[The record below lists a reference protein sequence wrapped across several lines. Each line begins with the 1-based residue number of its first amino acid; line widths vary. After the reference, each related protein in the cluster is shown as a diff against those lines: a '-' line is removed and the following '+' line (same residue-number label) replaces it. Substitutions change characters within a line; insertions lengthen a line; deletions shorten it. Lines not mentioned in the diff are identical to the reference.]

1 MSYSYLFTLYD
12 LLRHHYIIYSII
24 TLIFSYITYKI
35 TKNNFGFIM
44 GFFILVFIGFTY
56 AIYPLWFLSLTAGVM
71 LSVGVLT
78 EGKKLLGRNLF

>member
-1 MSYSYLFTLYD
+1 
-12 LLRHHYIIYSII
+12 
-24 TLIFSYITYKI
+24 
-35 TKNNFGFIM
+35 M